1 MMITSFCVN
10 LVAMSVMW
18 GFEAIVREAQ
28 KSYPPSPPP
37 PPLPLSKP
45 QKALFEGGIRQILVM
60 SDGSSQY
67 EFLFGFLF
75 HFDFVFGF

>member
-28 KSYPPSPPP
+28 KSYPPPTL
-37 PPLPLSKP
+37 PLPLSKP
-45 QKALFEGGIRQILVM
+45 QKALFEGGIRQSLVR
-60 SDGSSQY
+60 
-67 EFLFGFLF
+67 
-75 HFDFVFGF
+75 